1 MRPLRNA
8 GVYFPIFA
16 TRCSVFLVFSGCHLP
31 AVLLVCGDLLKFKG
45 LLKQTA
51 EALLL
56 LWVGPSRNRNGVSG
70 AVQGHGGL
78 V

>member
-1 MRPLRNA
+1 MPVFIFPSLLRGA
-8 GVYFPIFA
+8 QFFWYSLVY
-16 TRCSVFLVFSGCHLP
+16 GCHLP